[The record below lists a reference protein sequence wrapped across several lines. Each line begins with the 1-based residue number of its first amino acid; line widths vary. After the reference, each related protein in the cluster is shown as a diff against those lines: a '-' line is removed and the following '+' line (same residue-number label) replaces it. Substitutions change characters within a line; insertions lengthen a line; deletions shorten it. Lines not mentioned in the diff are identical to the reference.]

1 METTLRVESLTS
13 LKRNQNKLPKALIKK
28 NSMSSLVTL
37 VILATLSSD
46 LFHVHRLT
54 ETAAYRLPR
63 LAERTGAKRTG
74 AS

>member
-1 METTLRVESLTS
+1 
-13 LKRNQNKLPKALIKK
+13 
-28 NSMSSLVTL
+28 MSSLVTL